1 MLQVTQK
8 TLIELNVNGEM
19 KTVAVRPSDTL
30 LYSLREGLG
39 LTGAKS
45 GCDNGDCGTCT
56 VIVDNI
62 PIKACIMLAV
72 EAVGHKITT
81 VEGLRNAPIQNA
93 FLETF
98 AYQCGFCTPGFIMN
112 CHALVTNHPKADD
125 EMIHEWLESN
135 LCRCTGYEEIKDA
148 VKSVLNTSQGVNS

>member
-8 TLIELNVNGEM
+8 SLIELNVNGE
-19 KTVAVRPSDTL
+19 KRTVAVRPSDTL
-30 LYSLREGLG
+30 LYALREELG

-56 VIVDNI
+56 VIVDGI
-62 PIKACIMLAV
+62 PIKSCIMLAV
-72 EAVGHKITT
+72 EAIGHQITT

-112 CHALVTNHPKADD
+112 CHALTTNHPNADD

-148 VKSVLNTSQGVNS
+148 VKIVLKNSQGVS

>member
-8 TLIELNVNGEM
+8 SLIELNVNGEV

-30 LYSLREGLG
+30 LYALREGLG

-56 VIVDNI
+56 VIVDDI

-72 EAVGHKITT
+72 EAIDRKITT
-81 VEGLRNAPIQNA
+81 VEGLRNAPVQDA

-112 CHALVTNHPKADD
+112 CHALTTNHPDADD

-148 VKSVLNTSQGVNS
+148 VKTVLKNSQGVS

>member
-1 MLQVTQK
+1 MLQVIQK
-8 TLIELNVNGEM
+8 SLIELNVNGEV

-30 LYSLREGLG
+30 LYALREGLG
-39 LTGAKS
+39 LTGSKS

-56 VIVDNI
+56 VIVDGI

-72 EAVGHKITT
+72 EAIDHKITT
-81 VEGLRNAPIQNA
+81 VEGLRYAPIQNA

-112 CHALVTNHPKADD
+112 CHALTTNHPDADD

-148 VKSVLNTSQGVNS
+148 VKAVLKNSQGVS

>member
-8 TLIELNVNGEM
+8 SLIELNVNGE
-19 KTVAVRPSDTL
+19 KRTVAVRPSDTL
-30 LYSLREGLG
+30 LYALREELG

-56 VIVDNI
+56 VIVDGI
-62 PIKACIMLAV
+62 PIKSCIMLAV
-72 EAVGHKITT
+72 EAIGHEITT

-112 CHALVTNHPKADD
+112 CHALTTNHPNADD

-148 VKSVLNTSQGVNS
+148 VKIVLKNSQGVS

>member
-1 MLQVTQK
+1 MLQVLEK

-19 KTVAVRPSDTL
+19 KKVAVRPSDTL
-30 LYSLREGLG
+30 LFALREGLG
-39 LTGAKS
+39 LTGAKA

-56 VIVDNI
+56 VIVDNM

-72 EAVGHKITT
+72 EAIGHEITT
-81 VEGLRNAPIQNA
+81 IEGLRNTPIQNA

-112 CHALVTNHPKADD
+112 CHVLTNNHPDADD

-148 VKSVLNTSQGVNS
+148 VKIVLKNSQGMS

>member
-8 TLIELNVNGEM
+8 SLIELNVNGE
-19 KTVAVRPSDTL
+19 KRTVAVRPSDTL
-30 LYSLREGLG
+30 LYVLREELG

-56 VIVDNI
+56 VIVDGI
-62 PIKACIMLAV
+62 PIKSCIMLAV
-72 EAVGHKITT
+72 EAIGHEITT

-112 CHALVTNHPKADD
+112 CHALTTNHPNADD

-148 VKSVLNTSQGVNS
+148 VKIVLKNSQGVS